1 MATERF
7 SQPFTKACKNSH
19 HFSREDGVYMT
30 TPYCV
35 EIETV
40 KMYLLDI
47 KGCLAHIFRS
57 ILLGN
62 KSYETLIPLAVS
74 L

>member
-1 MATERF
+1 
-7 SQPFTKACKNSH
+7 
-19 HFSREDGVYMT
+19 MT